1 MMEKVWEFWVDRGGT
16 FTDVIARH
24 PDGRL
29 TVKKYLSHNP
39 HRTEDTVT
47 YAINEI
53 LKRNGTNQDR
63 VQLTLKM
70 GTTVATNALLERKG
84 KPTLLVITAGF
95 ADALQIGFQ
104 NRPDIF
110 ARHIVLPPPIYSAVI
125 EATERVSAGGK
136 IITPLDM
143 KDLEA
148 KLKRARS
155 DGFDSCAIVFMHGY
169 RYKEHEQA
177 ASKLAKEAGFSHVS
191 CSHDVSPLI
200 KLVSRGDSTV
210 ADAYLTPVLEKHL
223 HEVKTNLRGTPRLL
237 FMQSNGGLVDAQRFR
252 GKDSLLSGPA
262 GGLVGAVKVCE
273 RLSIDKLISFDMGGT
288 STDVSHYEGAFER
301 RIDNVVA
308 GTKIT
313 SPMMDIHTV
322 AAGGGSVVDYRM
334 GRLKVGPE
342 SAGAVP
348 GPACYRNGGPLTIT
362 DCNVLT
368 GKIHPNLFPKVFG
381 EKGDQPLDT
390 EVVVHLFNEMAER
403 ISNASGI
410 QWTPEQLA
418 ERFIDIAVEKMASA
432 IKKVSIERGH
442 DVRDYA
448 LCAFGGA
455 GGQHA
460 CKIADA
466 LGLRLVIVHPLAGVL
481 SALGIGLSSLRSLR
495 QHSMEAPLSSLKDD
509 DIEKA
514 CQSLEVLCIWD
525 LAAQGISQEKI
536 SLVRTL
542 RIKYE
547 GTDFALSLPWSTV
560 NNLPMLYHTTHLKR
574 WGFSDETK
582 PLVLESISVEA
593 IADKIP
599 SPSFESSAIECSN
612 DTVLASDT
620 VALFSRGRTWHAPI
634 YLRNRLMA
642 CTEIMGPALI
652 VDDMTTTVVEPGWS
666 ASANKHQ
673 TLLLQK
679 AGGAIKSDHE
689 SISTERPDPAN
700 LELFNNLFMSI
711 AEEMGLQLQYTSH
724 SVNIK
729 ERLDFSCALFDAKG
743 DLIAN
748 APHIPVHLGSMGESV
763 RSLLIKKGD
772 DLREGDSYAINN
784 PFDGG
789 THLPDI
795 TVITPVFIAGRSD
808 QPSFF
813 VASRGHHADIGGIT
827 PGSMPPRSTTL
838 EEEGVVI
845 DHFLFVSNGVVH
857 EQDLL
862 DLLCDA
868 KYPSRNPQQN
878 LADLKAQVAANN
890 KGIQALTKLCD
901 TYGLDVVLA
910 YTGFVRENAA
920 QAVRECLN
928 TLQSGQ
934 FETQLD
940 DGSRIAVKVSV
951 HPGIGAATV
960 DFTGT
965 SQQLTNNLNAP
976 KSICRAATMYAFR
989 TLIDQNIP
997 LNDGCLDAIQLIVPP
1012 GSLLNPKYPAAVVAG
1027 NVETSQILTDSIFAA
1042 VGAMASSQGTMNNFT
1057 FGNDRYQYYETIC
1070 GGSGASSFYDGTSAV
1085 HTHMT
1090 NSRLTDPEV
1099 LEQRFPVLVETFH
1112 IRKNSGGAGKH
1123 HGGNGVVRS
1132 IKFLVPM
1139 TASILSQRRVV
1150 PPFGLQ
1156 GGMPGSAGKNYVK
1169 RANGSIEY
1177 LDGTATVE
1185 LKAGDSFVIE
1195 TPGGGGFGSS
1205 VS

>member
-1 MMEKVWEFWVDRGGT
+1 MENRWEFWVDRGGT

-53 LKRNGTNQDR
+53 LNRNGTSQGK

-95 ADALQIGFQ
+95 ADALQIGYQ

-110 ARHIVLPPPIYSAVI
+110 ARRIVLPLPIYASVI
-125 EATERVSAGGK
+125 EATERVGASGK
-136 IITPLDM
+136 VITPLDVS
-143 KDLEA
+143 DLETKLLKA
-148 KLKRARS
+148 KK
-155 DGFDSCAIVFMHGY
+155 DGIDSCAIVFMHGY
-169 RYKEHEQA
+169 RYKDHEQA
-177 ASKLAKEAGFSHVS
+177 AAILAKKAGFTHVS

-210 ADAYLTPVLEKHL
+210 ADAYLTPVLEKYL
-223 HEVKTNLRGTPRLL
+223 QEVKTNLRGNPRLL
-237 FMQSNGGLVDAQRFR
+237 FMQSNGGLVDAQHFR

-301 RIDNVVA
+301 RIDNVIA

-322 AAGGGSVVDYRM
+322 AAGGGSIVDYRL
-334 GRLKVGPE
+334 GRLQVGPA

-368 GKIHPNLFPKVFG
+368 GKIHPSLFPQVFG
-381 EKGDQPLDT
+381 SKGDQSLDM
-390 EVVVHLFNEMAER
+390 EVVAHLFNELTER

-418 ERFIDIAVEKMASA
+418 ERFIDIAVERMASA

-466 LGLRLVIVHPLAGVL
+466 LGLQLVIVHPLAGVL
-481 SALGIGLSSLRSLR
+481 SALGIGLSYLRALK
-495 QHSMEAPLSSLKDD
+495 QHSIETLLSELKDD
-509 DIEKA
+509 ALESI
-514 CQSLEVLCIWD
+514 CQSLEKQCIQD
-525 LAAQGISQEKI
+525 LVEQGILKEQI
-536 SLVRTL
+536 SLIRTL
-542 RIKYE
+542 RIKYA
-547 GTDFALSLPWSTV
+547 GTDFALSIPWNTL
-560 NNLPMLYHTTHLKR
+560 NNLPRLYHATHLKR
-574 WGFSDETK
+574 WGFGDELK
-582 PLVLESISVEA
+582 PLVLEAIAVEA

-599 SPSFESSAIECSN
+599 SPSFEGNAIECSN
-612 DTVLASDT
+612 DTLLASDT
-620 VALFSRGRTWHAPI
+620 VPIFSMGRTWHAPV
-634 YLRNRLMA
+634 YQRNRLMA

-652 VDDMTTTVVEPGWS
+652 IDDMTTTVVEPGWS

-679 AGGAIKSDHE
+679 AGGVSRHHE

-700 LELFNNLFMSI
+700 LELFSNLFMTI

-729 ERLDFSCALFDAKG
+729 ERLDFSCAVFDSKG

-763 RSLLIKKGD
+763 RSLIAKHGGN
-772 DLREGDSYAINN
+772 LREGDSYAVNN

-795 TVITPVFIAGRSD
+795 TIITPVFISERSD

-827 PGSMPPRSTTL
+827 PGSMPPLSKSL

-845 DHFLFVSNGVVH
+845 DHFLLVTNGTVR
-857 EQDLL
+857 EKELL
-862 DLLCDA
+862 DLLSGA
-868 KYPSRNPQQN
+868 KFPSRNPLQN

-910 YTGFVRENAA
+910 YTRFVRENAA
-920 QAVRECLN
+920 QAVRQCLN
-928 TLQSGQ
+928 TLTPGQ

-940 DGSRIAVKVSV
+940 DGSKIAVKVSL
-951 HPGIGAATV
+951 HPELGAATV

-997 LNDGCLDAIQLIVPP
+997 LNDGCLDAIQLVIPP

-1027 NVETSQILTDSIFAA
+1027 NVETSQILTDSLFAA

-1057 FGNDRYQYYETIC
+1057 FGNERYQYYETIC
-1070 GGSGASSFYDGTSAV
+1070 GGSGAGPTYDGTSAV

-1099 LEQRFPVLVETFH
+1099 LEQRFPVLVESFH
-1112 IRKNSGGAGKH
+1112 IRKDSGGTGKH

-1132 IKFLVPM
+1132 IRFLEAM

-1150 PPFGLQ
+1150 SPFGLQ
-1156 GGMPGSAGKNYVK
+1156 GGNPGSNGRNYVI
-1169 RANGSIEY
+1169 RA
-1177 LDGTATVE
+1177 DGTILNLEGTASVE
-1185 LKAGDSFVIE
+1185 LQAGDTFVIE
-1195 TPGGGGFGSS
+1195 TPGGGGYGKPGD
-1205 VS
+1205 